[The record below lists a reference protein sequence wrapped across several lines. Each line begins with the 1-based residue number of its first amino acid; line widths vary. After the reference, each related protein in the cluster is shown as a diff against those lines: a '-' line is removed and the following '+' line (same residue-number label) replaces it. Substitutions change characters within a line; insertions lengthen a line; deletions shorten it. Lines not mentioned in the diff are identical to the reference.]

1 MLSLVVAGAAGCAG
15 GRPTGERVSQAAPP
29 ASRSAVAGATSTQ
42 PALGPTRSTE
52 VINFPVGSW
61 RRLPPSPPVRV
72 EIPAI
77 GVSSSLVRLGLNPD
91 RTMEVPGD
99 FQVAGWFTGA
109 PQPGQLGPAV
119 IAGHVDSRTGPA
131 VFYRL
136 RDLRPGDQIRVV
148 RADRRVV
155 RFKVDSLA
163 SYPKQSLPPDAV
175 YGATTT
181 PALRLITCAGSFDR
195 SSRSYRDNLV
205 VSATRVPD
213 GAGAAR

>member
-1 MLSLVVAGAAGCAG
+1 MLF
-15 GRPTGERVSQAAPP
+15 
-29 ASRSAVAGATSTQ
+29 RS
-42 PALGPTRSTE
+42 
-52 VINFPVGSW
+52 
-61 RRLPPSPPVRV
+61 
-72 EIPAI
+72 
-77 GVSSSLVRLGLNPD
+77 
-91 RTMEVPGD
+91 
-99 FQVAGWFTGA
+99 
-109 PQPGQLGPAV
+109 
-119 IAGHVDSRTGPA
+119 GHVDSRTGPA

-136 RDLRPGDQIRVV
+136 RELRPGDEIRVV
-148 RADRRVV
+148 RADHRVV